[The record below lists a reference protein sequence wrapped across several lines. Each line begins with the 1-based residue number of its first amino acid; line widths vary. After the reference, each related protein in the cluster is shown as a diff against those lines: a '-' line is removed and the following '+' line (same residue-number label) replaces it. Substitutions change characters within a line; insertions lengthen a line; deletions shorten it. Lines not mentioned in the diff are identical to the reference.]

1 MGCNTVVEEDKKNIV
16 TENNHEANN
25 INKTQKNPNTKL
37 SINKKNNSKEKVT
50 IDENFKKETRKGLTI
65 LENVKEILPNDI
77 SKDNIREMVVNALG
91 DTIVEDESK
100 FIKGVNLTKAHVE
113 TIVDALFNIVTQTE
127 ENENIE
133 DDRYK
138 DFKDINISIGFY
150 DANEENVRKFMFKG
164 KNPTDEQVK
173 NTLNQL
179 NSGEVDAKILAIEL
193 KDG

>member
-25 INKTQKNPNTKL
+25 INKTQNNPNTKL

-77 SKDNIREMVVNALG
+77 SKDKIREMVVNALG

-193 KDG
+193 KDE

>member
-1 MGCNTVVEEDKKNIV
+1 MGCNTVVEEGKKNIV

-25 INKTQKNPNTKL
+25 INKTQNNPNTKL

-77 SKDNIREMVVNALG
+77 SKDNIREMMVNAHG

-193 KDG
+193 KDE

>member
-1 MGCNTVVEEDKKNIV
+1 MGCNTVVEEGKKNIV

-25 INKTQKNPNTKL
+25 INKTQNNPNTKL

-113 TIVDALFNIVTQTE
+113 TIVDALLNIVTQTE

>member
-25 INKTQKNPNTKL
+25 INKTQNNPNNKL

-193 KDG
+193 KDE

>member
-1 MGCNTVVEEDKKNIV
+1 MGCNTVAEEGKKNIV

-25 INKTQKNPNTKL
+25 INKTQNNPNTKL

-65 LENVKEILPNDI
+65 LENVKEILPKDI
-77 SKDNIREMVVNALG
+77 CKDNIREMVVNALG

-193 KDG
+193 KDE

>member
-25 INKTQKNPNTKL
+25 INKTQNNPNTKL

-77 SKDNIREMVVNALG
+77 SKDKIREMVVNALG

-150 DANEENVRKFMFKG
+150 DANEENVRKFIFKG

-193 KDG
+193 KDE

>member
-1 MGCNTVVEEDKKNIV
+1 MGCNTVVEEGKKNIV

-25 INKTQKNPNTKL
+25 INKTQNNPNTKL

-77 SKDNIREMVVNALG
+77 SKDKIREMVVNALG

-113 TIVDALFNIVTQTE
+113 TIVDALFNIVTKTE

-193 KDG
+193 KDE

>member
-1 MGCNTVVEEDKKNIV
+1 MGCNTVVEEGKKNIV

-25 INKTQKNPNTKL
+25 INKTQNNPNTKL
-37 SINKKNNSKEKVT
+37 SINKKNNSKEKMT

-77 SKDNIREMVVNALG
+77 SKDKIREMVVNALG

-193 KDG
+193 KDE

>member
-1 MGCNTVVEEDKKNIV
+1 MGCNTVVEEGKKNIV

-25 INKTQKNPNTKL
+25 INKTQNNPNTKL

-65 LENVKEILPNDI
+65 LENVKEILPKDI

-193 KDG
+193 KDE

>member
-1 MGCNTVVEEDKKNIV
+1 MGCNTVDEEGKKNIV

-25 INKTQKNPNTKL
+25 INKTQNNPNTKL
-37 SINKKNNSKEKVT
+37 SINKKNNGKEKVT

>member
-1 MGCNTVVEEDKKNIV
+1 MGCNTVVEEGKKNIV

-25 INKTQKNPNTKL
+25 INKTQNNPNTKL

>member
-1 MGCNTVVEEDKKNIV
+1 MGCNTVDEEGKKNIV

-25 INKTQKNPNTKL
+25 INKTQNNPNTKL

-77 SKDNIREMVVNALG
+77 SKDKIREMVVNALG

-150 DANEENVRKFMFKG
+150 DANEENVRKFIFKG

-193 KDG
+193 KDE

>member
-1 MGCNTVVEEDKKNIV
+1 MGCNTVDEEGKKNIV

-25 INKTQKNPNTKL
+25 INKTQNNPNTKL
-37 SINKKNNSKEKVT
+37 SINKKNNTKEKVT

-100 FIKGVNLTKAHVE
+100 FIKGVNLTKSHVE

-193 KDG
+193 KDE

>member
-1 MGCNTVVEEDKKNIV
+1 
-16 TENNHEANN
+16 
-25 INKTQKNPNTKL
+25 
-37 SINKKNNSKEKVT
+37 
-50 IDENFKKETRKGLTI
+50 
-65 LENVKEILPNDI
+65 
-77 SKDNIREMVVNALG
+77 MVVNALG

-113 TIVDALFNIVTQTE
+113 LIVDALFNIVTQTE
-127 ENENIE
+127 EDENNE
-133 DDRYK
+133 DDKYK

-193 KDG
+193 KDE

>member
-1 MGCNTVVEEDKKNIV
+1 MGCNTVVEEGKKNIV

-25 INKTQKNPNTKL
+25 INKTQNNPNTKL

-77 SKDNIREMVVNALG
+77 SKDKIREMVVNALG

-113 TIVDALFNIVTQTE
+113 LIVDALFNIVTQTE
-127 ENENIE
+127 EDENNE
-133 DDRYK
+133 DDKYK

-193 KDG
+193 KDE

>member
-1 MGCNTVVEEDKKNIV
+1 MGWNTVVEEGKKNIV
-16 TENNHEANN
+16 TENNHDANN
-25 INKTQKNPNTKL
+25 INKTQNSPNTKL

-65 LENVKEILPNDI
+65 LENVKEILPKDI

>member
-1 MGCNTVVEEDKKNIV
+1 MGCNTVDEEGKKNIV

-25 INKTQKNPNTKL
+25 INKTQNNPNTKL
-37 SINKKNNSKEKVT
+37 SINKKNNFKEKVT

-193 KDG
+193 KDE

>member
-25 INKTQKNPNTKL
+25 INKTQNNPNTKL

-179 NSGEVDAKILAIEL
+179 NSGEADAKILAIEL
-193 KDG
+193 KDE